1 MNGVIA
7 AGAALGFI
15 VGFVAGLAVLFLIRA
30 VAGGSRAVSQTLK
43 VVAQLLAI
51 PGASLG
57 GPWVGSRLVASTD
70 LAALLPAY
78 AISLAI
84 TVLLVAGY
92 PLITFVLAVGRQ
104 VGPRE
109 VRASRA

>member
-15 VGFVAGLAVLFLIRA
+15 IGLVAGLAVLFLIRA
-30 VAGGSRAVSQTLK
+30 VAGGSRAIASAVK
-43 VVAQLLAI
+43 VVSQLLAI

-57 GPWVGSRLVASTD
+57 APWLGSQLFQSTD
-70 LAALLPAY
+70 LAALLPPY
-78 AISLAI
+78 AIALAI
-84 TVLLVAGY
+84 TMAVVAGY
-92 PLITFVLAVGRQ
+92 PLAMFVVAFGRQ

-109 VRASRA
+109 ARTSRT

>member
-15 VGFVAGLAVLFLIRA
+15 VGLVGGLAVLFLIRA

-57 GPWVGSRLVASTD
+57 GPWLGSQLFASTD
-70 LAALLPAY
+70 LGALLPAY
-78 AISLAI
+78 AVALAI
-84 TVLLVAGY
+84 TMLIIAGY
-92 PLITFVLAVGRQ
+92 PLAMFVVAVGRQ
-104 VGPRE
+104 VAPGE
-109 VRASRA
+109 AHASRA

>member
-15 VGFVAGLAVLFLIRA
+15 VGLVAGLAVLFLIRT
-30 VAGGSRAVSQTLK
+30 VAGGSRAVGATLE

-57 GPWVGSRLVASTD
+57 GPWLGSQLFRAAD
-70 LAALLPAY
+70 LAALLPPY
-78 AISLAI
+78 AIALAL
-84 TVLLVAGY
+84 TMAVVAGY
-92 PLITFVLAVGRQ
+92 PLAVFVTAVGLQ
-104 VGPRE
+104 VAPRE
-109 VRASRA
+109 ARASRA

>member
-15 VGFVAGLAVLFLIRA
+15 IRA
-30 VAGGSRAVSQTLK
+30 VAGGSRAIASALK
-43 VVAQLLAI
+43 VVSQLLAI

-57 GPWVGSRLVASTD
+57 GPWLGSQLFQSTD
-70 LAALLPAY
+70 LTALLPPY
-78 AISLAI
+78 AIALAI
-84 TVLLVAGY
+84 TMAVVAGY
-92 PLITFVLAVGRQ
+92 PLAMFVVAFGRQ

-109 VRASRA
+109 ARTPRT